1 VSTET
6 SSPVEPPVATY
17 PEPKPGK
24 ESVFLRIPHGMADAI
39 RDAIDSENRERKRR
53 KREPLFMRGS
63 KHNLI
68 RWVMRA
74 GKRELLRVER
84 GPRGRQI
91 ASPPEAPKD
100 PVTRPHSARHRR
112 IARSMEIDAAT
123 AERIRVAIHV
133 INRRRAA
140 LGKAP
145 VCVYVGHPSVAA
157 FYLRSAERELRRLAR
172 ETEKKAAK
180 GGAS

>member
-1 VSTET
+1 LHLVSTET
-6 SSPVEPPVATY
+6 S
-17 PEPKPGK
+17 KGK
-24 ESVFLRIPHGMADAI
+24 ESVFVRIPHGVADAI

-53 KREPLFMRGS
+53 KRDPLFMRGT

-68 RWVMRA
+68 RWIMRA
-74 GKRELLRVER
+74 GKRELQRVER

-100 PVTRPHSARHRR
+100 PVT

-123 AERIRVAIHV
+123 AERIRAAVHT

-140 LGKAP
+140 LGKPP

-172 ETEKKAAK
+172 EAEKKAAK
-180 GGAS
+180 GSAS